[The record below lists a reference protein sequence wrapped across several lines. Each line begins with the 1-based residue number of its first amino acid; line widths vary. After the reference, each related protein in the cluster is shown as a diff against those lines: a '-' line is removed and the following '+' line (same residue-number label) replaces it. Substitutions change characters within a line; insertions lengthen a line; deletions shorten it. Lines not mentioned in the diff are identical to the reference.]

1 MKTMAKKNK
10 SDKGSERKRLVCD
23 LRGTIYELKNKLS
36 EGGQGVVCH
45 TQFPNVL
52 VKVSKFPKE
61 DPRSKAWF
69 DHLQW
74 VSRQPLDG
82 LKIARPQA
90 LIDKPRHGY
99 VMELMDGLEPLQH
112 LLGLSL
118 EASKSGNGPHF
129 FIESGG
135 LSRRLRLLTALARTL
150 AELHG
155 RGLAYGD
162 LAPGNVFVSR
172 SREHAEVWLIDS
184 DNISV
189 LSREGGQKI
198 YTPEYGAP
206 EIIRGIS
213 GIDSLTDSWSFGV
226 IAFQLLTLQ
235 HPLIGDIVSDG
246 DPDDEERALKGE
258 LPWIDDPDDDSNR
271 ASSGI
276 HRDWVLTKELQR
288 LCHQCFGPGRNTPEA
303 RPTMSEWRAAFE
315 AAATRVMNCSHC
327 GSGFYFNRDSECNFC
342 DHVQED
348 AEHVLMLHYL
358 YTPVSEEEQ
367 QAGLTEWIKTGHV
380 QVLGR
385 EPLELRASPVGTT
398 SHAESELVCTLTMKK
413 DDGLYIEP
421 VAGVAV
427 ALQSQKSQESKIL
440 TKRMR
445 LKETSRRG
453 DTYMLHLSDSADT
466 PHYAWRFKW

>member
-1 MKTMAKKNK
+1 MKTMGKKNK

-23 LRGTIYELKNKLS
+23 LRGTIYELENKLS
-36 EGGQGVVCH
+36 EGGQGVVCY

-61 DPRSKAWF
+61 DPRAKAWF
-69 DHLQW
+69 DHIQW

-118 EASKSGNGPHF
+118 EAAKGGNGPHF

-135 LSRRLRLLTALARTL
+135 LSRRMRLLTALARTL
-150 AELHG
+150 AALHG

-162 LAPGNVFVSR
+162 LAPSNVFVSR
-172 SREHAEVWLIDS
+172 TREHAEVWLIDS

-235 HPLIGDIVSDG
+235 HPLIGDLVGEILDPRVPVARQRYQVKRALHWRRRKGTPAQLEALAWIVSGFKARVTEPSGRGADRRRYAHG
-246 DPDDEERALKGE
+246 NAPPPARHRA
-258 LPWIDDPDDDSNR
+258 PCW
-271 ASSGI
+271 
-276 HRDWVLTKELQR
+276 
-288 LCHQCFGPGRNTPEA
+288 
-303 RPTMSEWRAAFE
+303 
-315 AAATRVMNCSHC
+315 
-327 GSGFYFNRDSECNFC
+327 
-342 DHVQED
+342 
-348 AEHVLMLHYL
+348 
-358 YTPVSEEEQ
+358 
-367 QAGLTEWIKTGHV
+367 
-380 QVLGR
+380 
-385 EPLELRASPVGTT
+385 
-398 SHAESELVCTLTMKK
+398 
-413 DDGLYIEP
+413 
-421 VAGVAV
+421 
-427 ALQSQKSQESKIL
+427 
-440 TKRMR
+440 
-445 LKETSRRG
+445 
-453 DTYMLHLSDSADT
+453 
-466 PHYAWRFKW
+466 

>member
-1 MKTMAKKNK
+1 MKSMGKKNK
-10 SDKGSERKRLVCD
+10 REKDGERKRLVCD
-23 LRGTIYELKNKLS
+23 LRGTTYELKSKLS
-36 EGGQGVVCH
+36 EGGQGIVCH

-90 LIDKPRHGY
+90 LIDTPRHGY
-99 VMELMDGLEPLQH
+99 VMALMDGLEPLQH

-118 EASKSGNGPHF
+118 EAAKNGNGPDF

-135 LSRRLRLLTALARTL
+135 LSRRLRLLTGLARTL

-172 SREHAEVWLIDS
+172 SVEHAECWLIDS

-189 LSREGGQKI
+189 LSREGGHKI
-198 YTPEYGAP
+198 YTDGYGAP
-206 EIIRGIS
+206 EIVRKVS
-213 GIDSLTDSWSFGV
+213 GTDSLTDSWSFGV

-235 HPLIGDIVSDG
+235 HPLLGDLVNDG
-246 DPDDEERALKGE
+246 EQDDEKRALRGE
-258 LPWIDDPDDDSNR
+258 FPWIDDLDDDSNR
-271 ASSGI
+271 ASSGVS
-276 HRDWVLTKELQR
+276 RDWVLTKELQR
-288 LCHQCFGPGRNTPEA
+288 LCHQCFGPGRNAPEV

-315 AAATRVMNCSHC
+315 AAAARLMNCSGC

-342 DHVQED
+342 DHLQED
-348 AEHVLMLHYL
+348 VEHVLMRHYL
-358 YTPVSEEEQ
+358 YSSVSEEEQ

-385 EPLELRASPVGTT
+385 APLELRASPVGTT
-398 SHAESELVCTLTMKK
+398 SYAESELICTLTMKE

-421 VAGVAV
+421 VTGVAV
-427 ALQSQKSQESKIL
+427 ALQSQKSQETKIL

-453 DTYMLHLSDSADT
+453 DTYMLHLTDSDT